1 MSAENSDTAR
11 ALGRDLAGATAAHA
25 ALVDA
30 IIDLT
35 DAQVAHSSLLP
46 DWTVGHVL
54 THIARNADG
63 HALML
68 LAANR
73 GEVGRQY
80 AGGMVQR
87 NAEIEQGAR
96 RPAAEQV
103 ADVATACAGLEAAW
117 AAMTTAG
124 WQGEGLSVAGTV
136 KVNDL
141 PFRRWRETVVH
152 HADLGMGFTWRDWPA
167 DYVRLELARTTMLWA
182 SRKPMGLTTLPLAAQ
197 TLPDGARLAWLLGR
211 TAVAGLDPAGIF

>member
-1 MSAENSDTAR
+1 MSAHPSDIDRELA
-11 ALGRDLAGATAAHA
+11 RDLVGATAAHA
-25 ALVDA
+25 ALLDS

-35 DAQVAHSSLLP
+35 DAQVAQSSLLP
-46 DWTVGHVL
+46 GWTVGHVL

-73 GEVGRQY
+73 GEVGHQY
-80 AGGMVQR
+80 VGGMEQR
-87 NAEIEQGAR
+87 NEEIEQGAR
-96 RPAAEQV
+96 RSAVEQV

-117 AAMTTAG
+117 AAMTLTG
-124 WQGEGLSVAGTV
+124 WQGEGRSVAGTV
-136 KVNDL
+136 KVDDL

-152 HADLGMGFTWRDWPA
+152 HADLGVGFTWRDWPA
-167 DYVRLELARTTMLWA
+167 EYVRLELARSTMLWA
-182 SRKPMGLTTLPLAAQ
+182 SRKPMGLTSLPAAAA
-197 TLPDGARLAWLLGR
+197 TLPDHERLAWMLGR